1 MLTKNIKNLQKLSVL
16 PYFTVPQLAGQLGLG
31 HKSAGVF
38 ASRYAKAGILLKLK
52 NNYYAIAQR
61 WQTNT
66 ELEYFGVANILQVP
80 SYLSLTTALAFYE
93 ITTQVQQSFFESVC
107 LKRSIRYE
115 AAGVVF
121 NYFKLSNAR
130 YFDFIKKD
138 GVFIATPEKAFLDCV
153 YLFSF
158 GKYKPDFRS
167 MDLTKL
173 NIARLKKIMR
183 GYPAKTVRIAE
194 KLCRI

>member
-1 MLTKNIKNLQKLSVL
+1 MLGRNIKNLQKLSAL
-16 PYFTVPQLAGQLGLG
+16 PYFTVQQLAAQFGFSVR
-31 HKSAGVF
+31 SASVF
-38 ASRYAKAGILLKLK
+38 AGRYTKTGILLKLK

-66 ELEYFGVANILQVP
+66 DSELLGVANILQVP
-80 SYLSLTTALAFYE
+80 SYISLTTALAFYE
-93 ITTQVQQSFFESVC
+93 FTTQIQRGFFESVC
-107 LKRSIRYE
+107 LKRTVRYE
-115 AAGVVF
+115 AAGVIF
-121 NYFKLSNAR
+121 NYYKLSKAR

-158 GKYKPDFRS
+158 GKYNPDFSS

-173 NIARLKKIMR
+173 NIARLKKLMR
-183 GYPAKTVRIAE
+183 GYPAKTVKIAG
-194 KLCRI
+194 KLCGI